1 LESLLATE
9 HIQFR
14 GRIEQAVALWNS
26 GDVGTLV
33 SLFSEDV
40 AYCSPLIDDG
50 LSESAWVQ
58 GTHEL
63 ASHLLGLRNRFGAL
77 TVADVLVGAGFTN
90 LLLRHDDQLISMLIE
105 RDGSHRPRR
114 IIVCHSEANL
124 R

>member
-1 LESLLATE
+1 MATE

-40 AYCSPLIDDG
+40 AYCSPLIDG
-50 LSESAWVQ
+50 ELSESAWVQ
-58 GTHEL
+58 GTQEV
-63 ASHLLGLRNRFGAL
+63 ASHLLGLRNRFGEL

-90 LLLRHDDQLISMLIE
+90 LLLRHEDQMISMLIE

-114 IIVCHSEANL
+114 IIVCHSEGNL